1 MLKHRRVSIG
11 ITFPDTVLH
20 QVQFE
25 TYSGTVAIEKRSS
38 SENGS
43 GRMTG
48 RRGRGRAD
56 LSNLFTFLRR
66 RRGGSRNPIRFER
79 REPDGRSHALREHA
93 SEPRDYEMMVVIAPT
108 VGEEGLADAIER
120 VSGHITGQ
128 GGTVSSTNH
137 ENPWGRRRLAYQI
150 NDHRDAFY
158 VLYRFIAR
166 AEAIIEIEREMKL
179 DTNIIRYLVVRYDE
193 LTEHEE
199 RPPRQQGEAPGGP
212 SFRRPRQDA
221 PAPAAEAS
229 AEAATATADAEA
241 STPPATTDELERPAG
256 DPESAETEQE

>member
-1 MLKHRRVSIG
+1 MGRVGLYI
-11 ITFPDTVLH
+11 
-20 QVQFE
+20 
-25 TYSGTVAIEKRSS
+25 
-38 SENGS
+38 
-43 GRMTG
+43 
-48 RRGRGRAD
+48 
-56 LSNLFTFLRR
+56 LFTFLRR
-66 RRGGSRNPIRFER
+66 RSGGLRNPTQPER

-108 VGEEGLADAIER
+108 VGEEGLAGAIER

-128 GGTVSSTNH
+128 GGTVSSTVS

-166 AEAIIEIEREMKL
+166 AESIIEIEREMKL

-199 RPPRQQGEAPGGP
+199 RPPRQQQGDGPGGP
-212 SFRRPRQDA
+212 SFRRPRTDA
-221 PAPAAEAS
+221 APAEAPAAT
-229 AEAATATADAEA
+229 AEAEESAPPA
-241 STPPATTDELERPAG
+241 STDE
-256 DPESAETEQE
+256 PEAAETEQE